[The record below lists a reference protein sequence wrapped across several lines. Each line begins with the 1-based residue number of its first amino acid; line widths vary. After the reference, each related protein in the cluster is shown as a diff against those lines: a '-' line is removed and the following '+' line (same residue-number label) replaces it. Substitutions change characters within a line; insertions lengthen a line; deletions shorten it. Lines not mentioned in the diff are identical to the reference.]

1 MAQLLMVRE
10 RIKSFYSRYEGFCRP
25 VLKFLLAF
33 LALTM
38 INKSIGYSS
47 ALSNPAIVLVI
58 ALFCSFFPINFVVV
72 VSTLVILLHLY
83 AVSLE
88 TVVAAGVLFM
98 LMFLLYFR
106 FAAKDTILLVITPLC
121 FILKIPY
128 VVPLCAGLV
137 GAPTSMISTGCGVVT
152 YYLLHYISANRTA
165 LETLENDPIFA
176 LEKFRMLIDA
186 LMKNREMMVLVAAF
200 AITILV
206 VYLIR
211 RLPVDHCWTIAM
223 ITGMLVD
230 IVVILVGDLKY
241 ATYIKIPALII
252 GSLVA
257 LAVGLILQFFVFN
270 VDYTRTEK
278 VQFEDDEY
286 YYYVKAIPKNTVSL
300 AERKVKKIK
309 GQERAA
315 ADKSTSGEGS
325 RKAASGGSKENRDVQ
340 EYRVRRT
347 AATRERESARGGVSS
362 ASRNRN
368 STKRIVVPD
377 EVRADRRE
385 RLSEI
390 EKAAAA
396 KARAERN
403 KNNGNET
410 E

>member
-1 MAQLLMVRE
+1 MAKLLMIRE
-10 RIKSFYSRYEGFCRP
+10 QIKSFYSRYEGFCRP

-38 INKSIGYSS
+38 INKSIGY
-47 ALSNPAIVLVI
+47 AAVLGNPAVVLVI
-58 ALFCSFFPINFVVV
+58 ALFCSFFPTNFVVV

-88 TVVAAGVLFM
+88 TVVTAGILFM

-106 FAAKDTILLVITPLC
+106 FAAKDTILLVMTPLC

-137 GAPTSMISTGCGVVT
+137 GSPTSMISTGCGVVT
-152 YYLLHYISANRTA
+152 YYLLQYVSGNRTA
-165 LETLENDPIFA
+165 LLTSEDDPIFQ

-186 LMKNREMMVLVAAF
+186 LMKNRQMMVVIAAF

-241 ATYIKIPALII
+241 QTMVEIPALII
-252 GSLVA
+252 GSLLA
-257 LAVGLILQFFVFN
+257 LAVGLVLQFFVFN

-300 AERKVKKIK
+300 ADRKVKKIK
-309 GQERAA
+309 GQERTSAFQ
-315 ADKSTSGEGS
+315 TSGGESAKRSASATAKGS
-325 RKAASGGSKENRDVQ
+325 RDAQ

-347 AATRERESARGGVSS
+347 AATKEREVTARSS
-362 ASRNRN
+362 HN
-368 STKRIVVPD
+368 STKRIIMPEDV
-377 EVRADRRE
+377 AGSRRE

-396 KARAERN
+396 KARAERK
-403 KNNGNET
+403 KNNSET

>member
-1 MAQLLMVRE
+1 MAKLLMVRE
-10 RIKSFYSRYEGFCRP
+10 QIKSFYSRYEGFCRP

-33 LALTM
+33 LTLTM
-38 INKSIGYSS
+38 INKSIGYSP
-47 ALSNPAIVLVI
+47 ALSNPAVVLVI
-58 ALFCSFFPINFVVV
+58 SLFCSFFPTNFVVV

-88 TVVAAGVLFM
+88 TVVAAGILFM

-106 FAAKDTILLVITPLC
+106 FASKDTILLVMTPLC
-121 FILKIPY
+121 FALKVPY

-165 LETLENDPIFA
+165 LETLESDPVFA

-186 LMKNREMMVLVAAF
+186 LMKNREMAVLIAAF

-230 IVVILVGDLKY
+230 IVVILVGDLKF

-257 LAVGLILQFFVFN
+257 LVVGLILQFFIFN

-300 AERKVKKIK
+300 ADRKVKKIK
-309 GQERAA
+309 GQERSAKGSA
-315 ADKSTSGEGS
+315 SSGEDS
-325 RKAASGGSKENRDVQ
+325 KRSASGGTKESRDAQ

-347 AATRERESARGGVSS
+347 ATREREASRSGVSS

-403 KNNGNET
+403 KNKSDDGT

>member
-1 MAQLLMVRE
+1 MAQLLMIRE
-10 RIKSFYSRYEGFCRP
+10 QIKSFYSRYEGFCRP

-33 LALTM
+33 LTLTM
-38 INKSIGYSS
+38 INKSIGYASV
-47 ALSNPAIVLVI
+47 LSNPAIVLVV
-58 ALFCSFFPINFVVV
+58 ALFCSFFPVNFVVV
-72 VSTLVILLHLY
+72 VSTFVILLHLY

-88 TVVAAGVLFM
+88 TVVAAGILFM

-106 FAAKDTILLVITPLC
+106 FAAKDTILLVMTPLC

-137 GAPTSMISTGCGVVT
+137 GAPSSMISTGCGVVT
-152 YYLLHYISANRTA
+152 YYLLRYISVNRTA
-165 LETLENDPIFA
+165 LETLESDPVFA

-186 LMKNREMMVLVAAF
+186 LMKNREMQVLIAAF

-241 ATYIKIPALII
+241 ETWIKIPALII
-252 GSLVA
+252 GSLIA
-257 LAVGLILQFFVFN
+257 LVVGLILQFFVFN

-300 AERKVKKIK
+300 ADRKVKKIK
-309 GQERAA
+309 GQERT
-315 ADKSTSGEGS
+315 SSGESGKKASGNAKGS
-325 RKAASGGSKENRDVQ
+325 RDAQ

-347 AATRERESARGGVSS
+347 ATTREHETTVSS
-362 ASRNRN
+362 SRN
-368 STKRIVVPD
+368 STKRIIMPD
-377 EVRADRRE
+377 RVAGTDRRE
-385 RLSEI
+385 RLTEI

-403 KNNGNET
+403 KNKGGT

>member
-1 MAQLLMVRE
+1 MIRE
-10 RIKSFYSRYEGFCRP
+10 QIKSFYSRYEGFCRP

-38 INKSIGYSS
+38 INKSIGY
-47 ALSNPAIVLVI
+47 AAVLGNPAVVLVI
-58 ALFCSFFPINFVVV
+58 ALFCSFFPTNFVVV
-72 VSTLVILLHLY
+72 VSTFVILLHLY

-88 TVVAAGVLFM
+88 TVVTAGILFM

-106 FAAKDTILLVITPLC
+106 FAAKDTILLVMTPLC

-137 GAPTSMISTGCGVVT
+137 GSPTSMISTGCGVVT
-152 YYLLHYISANRTA
+152 YYLLQYISGNRTA
-165 LETLENDPIFA
+165 LATSEDDPIFQ

-186 LMKNREMMVLVAAF
+186 LMKNRQMMVVIAAF

-241 ATYIKIPALII
+241 QTMVEIPALII
-252 GSLVA
+252 GSLLA
-257 LAVGLILQFFVFN
+257 LAVGLVLQFFVFN

-300 AERKVKKIK
+300 ADRKVKKIK
-309 GQERAA
+309 GQNG
-315 ADKSTSGEGS
+315 TSQASGSDSSKRSASATSKGS
-325 RKAASGGSKENRDVQ
+325 RDAQ

-347 AATRERESARGGVSS
+347 ATTKEREVVRSS
-362 ASRNRN
+362 HN
-368 STKRIVVPD
+368 STKRIIMPEDV
-377 EVRADRRE
+377 AGSRRE
-385 RLSEI
+385 RLTEI

-396 KARAERN
+396 KARAERK
-403 KNNGNET
+403 KNNSGT

>member
-88 TVVAAGVLFM
+88 TVVAAGGLFM

-223 ITGMLVD
+223 ITGMLID
-230 IVVILVGDLKY
+230 IVVILVGDLRFETRISI
-241 ATYIKIPALII
+241 AGLII
-252 GSLVA
+252 GSIMALIVA
-257 LAVGLILQFFVFN
+257 IILKFFVFN
-270 VDYTRTEK
+270 VDYTRTER

-286 YYYVKAIPKNTVSL
+286 YYYVKAVPKNTVAL
-300 AERKVKKIK
+300 TEKKVKKIK
-309 GQERAA
+309 GSEKNPVAAAERAD
-315 ADKSTSGEGS
+315 ADPDSPVKD
-325 RKAASGGSKENRDVQ
+325 AP
-340 EYRVRRT
+340 EYRVRRSGGT
-347 AATRERESARGGVSS
+347 AG
-362 ASRNRN
+362 
-368 STKRIVVPD
+368 
-377 EVRADRRE
+377 
-385 RLSEI
+385 
-390 EKAAAA
+390 
-396 KARAERN
+396 N
-403 KNNGNET
+403 KNRTRRIRLPEGADKKI
-410 E
+410 

>member
-10 RIKSFYSRYEGFCRP
+10 QIKSFYSRYEGFCRP

-33 LALTM
+33 LSLTM
-38 INKSIGYSS
+38 INKSIGYAA
-47 ALSNPAIVLVI
+47 ALSNPAVVLVI
-58 ALFCSFFPINFVVV
+58 ALFCSFFPVNFVVV

-88 TVVAAGVLFM
+88 TVVAAGILFL

-106 FAAKDTILLVITPLC
+106 FAAKDTILLVMTPLC

-128 VVPLCAGLV
+128 VVPLCAGLI
-137 GAPTSMISTGCGVVT
+137 GSPTSMISTGCGVVT
-152 YYLLHYISANRTA
+152 YYLLQYISANRTA
-165 LETLENDPIFA
+165 LQTQETDPIFA

-186 LMKNREMMVLVAAF
+186 LMKNREMMVLIAAF

-230 IVVILVGDLKY
+230 IVVVLVGDLKY
-241 ATYIKIPALII
+241 ETRISIPALII
-252 GSLVA
+252 GSLLA

-300 AERKVKKIK
+300 ADRKVKKIK

-315 ADKSTSGEGS
+315 AGASASAGDAKKRSTT
-325 RKAASGGSKENRDVQ
+325 AASATKSSRDAQ

-347 AATRERESARGGVSS
+347 AATRETA
-362 ASRNRN
+362 ASRN
-368 STKRIVVPD
+368 STKRIIMPED
-377 EVRADRRE
+377 AAGERRE

-403 KNNGNET
+403 KNKNGT
-410 E
+410 D

>member
-10 RIKSFYSRYEGFCRP
+10 QIKSFYSRYEGFCRP

-33 LALTM
+33 VALTM
-38 INKSIGYSS
+38 INKSIGFAA
-47 ALSNPAIVLVI
+47 ALGNPAVVVVI
-58 ALFCSFFPINFVVV
+58 ALFCSFFPTNFVVV

-88 TVVAAGVLFM
+88 TVAAAGILFM

-106 FAAKDTILLVITPLC
+106 FAAKDTVLLVMTPLC

-137 GAPTSMISTGCGVVT
+137 GSPTSMISTGCGVVI
-152 YYLLHYISANRTA
+152 YYLLQYISVNRAA
-165 LETLENDPIFA
+165 LETLETDPIFA

-186 LMKNREMMVLVAAF
+186 LMKNREMMVLIAAF

-241 ATYIKIPALII
+241 ETRIAIPALII

-257 LAVGLILQFFVFN
+257 LLVGLVLQFFVFN

-300 AERKVKKIK
+300 ADRKVKKIK
-309 GQERAA
+309 GQERTSSSSSANSGS
-315 ADKSTSGEGS
+315 KS
-325 RKAASGGSKENRDVQ
+325 ASGSAKTERDAQ

-347 AATRERESARGGVSS
+347 AATRERDVAASS
-362 ASRNRN
+362 RN
-368 STKRIVVPD
+368 STKRIILP
-377 EVRADRRE
+377 EEAKEGRRE
-385 RLSEI
+385 RLTEI

-403 KNNGNET
+403 KNKNGT
-410 E
+410 D